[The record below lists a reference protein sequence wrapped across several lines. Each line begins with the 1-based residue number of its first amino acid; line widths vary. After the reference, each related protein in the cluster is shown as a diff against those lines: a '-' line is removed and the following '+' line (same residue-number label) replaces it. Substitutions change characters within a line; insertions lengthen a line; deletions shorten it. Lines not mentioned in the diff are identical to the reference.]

1 MTKDEVMQL
10 AAQYGYA
17 CHECHGLPEGNA
29 DTEAYWRALDDAV
42 RQLQAENE
50 ALRKDAERYRP
61 VAEVHESPF
70 NGHRW
75 IKGAGGVA
83 VSELP
88 LGTLY
93 AKS

>member
-1 MTKDEVMQL
+1 MTDNYSDFLIQTL
-10 AAQYGYA
+10 AQA
-17 CHECHGLPEGNA
+17 E
-29 DTEAYWRALDDAV
+29 EAL